1 VASRSRQDMQKTD
14 RHWEL
19 CQEEKCVCAQR
30 VNLNDTYAG
39 LEISYRCNELPARL
53 SVYLSVCP
61 SVCLSVC
68 LYQSAPMS
76 LLHSVLL
83 YSVLINARSYGHLF
97 FNK

>member
-1 VASRSRQDMQKTD
+1 VEVASHSRQDMQKTD

-30 VNLNDTYAG
+30 VNLNDTYVG
-39 LEISYRCNELPARL
+39 MEISYRCNELPARF
-53 SVYLSVCP
+53 SVYL

-76 LLHSVLL
+76 LLYSVLL
-83 YSVLINARSYGHLF
+83 Y
-97 FNK
+97 